1 MKKHLGLIMVLAL
14 VIALDV
20 SLLLS
25 GCGSTPSRSAVILS
39 DSSQVTV
46 EAALG
51 AWDDYIVQFHPPI
64 ERQIAVKQAWEKY
77 RDAQLLVLDTALIL
91 KEAETAG
98 GNVITAKAALN
109 SAIQNAGTTLADLFT
124 LLRQFGLKL

>member
-1 MKKHLGLIMVLAL
+1 MVLAM

-20 SLLLS
+20 SLLLN
-25 GCGSTPSRSAVILS
+25 GCGSTPARSAVILS
-39 DSSQVTV
+39 DSSRVTV

-51 AWDDYIVQFHPPI
+51 AWDDYIVQFNPPI

-124 LLRQFGLKL
+124 LLRQFGLKI